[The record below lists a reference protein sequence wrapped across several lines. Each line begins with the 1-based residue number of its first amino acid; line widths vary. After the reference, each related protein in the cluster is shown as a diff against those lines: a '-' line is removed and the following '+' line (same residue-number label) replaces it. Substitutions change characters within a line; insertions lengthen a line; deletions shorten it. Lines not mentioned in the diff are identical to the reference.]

1 MNRLKAES
9 SPYLIQHAE
18 NPVDWHPWGEEAFR
32 LAREQDKPVLL
43 SVGYSAC
50 HWCHVMAHESF
61 EDEATA
67 EMMNALFVNV
77 KVDREERPDVDDIY
91 MGAVQAIAGQGGWP
105 MTVFLLPDGRP
116 FYGGTYYPKEGR
128 PGMPS
133 FRQLMAAVHD
143 AYRNKRGDLEQQA
156 NNLHQALRRDVLAI
170 GRDDDSGLS
179 LDLLDEAAEKLL
191 AGIDRENGGFGAQ
204 PKFPNPISLEFL
216 LRHYDRSQDE
226 DALRLL
232 SFTLR
237 QMARGGIYDQV
248 GGGFARYSVDAQWLV
263 PHFEKMLYDNAQLS
277 RLYLRAWQVTGDN
290 FFRSIAE
297 ETYDYILREM
307 TATGGG
313 FYSATDAD
321 SEGEEGK
328 FFVWTIDE
336 ARAALAPITEKTPR
350 ALEIA
355 IEYFGMSAVGNF
367 EGSNILHVPVA
378 PEYVADALGMSDDA
392 LADAVARIKG
402 RLYSV
407 RLQRIPPGLDD
418 KVLSAWNG
426 LMLASL
432 AEAARVLERS
442 DYLAAA
448 KNAGEFL
455 LREMAAADGR
465 LYRTHKDGLSRLNA
479 YLEDYAN
486 LIDAFLELYQST
498 FDERWFTQ
506 ARRLADVALARF
518 PSRDGGFYDTSDDH
532 EALIVRPR
540 NLQDNVTPSG
550 NGMMAKQL
558 LRLAAYTGEAR
569 YEAAAREVLRKLSDA
584 MRQYPQAFAESLNAA
599 DMLVRGIAEVAL
611 VGDLGDEAG
620 RAILEELRRPFRA
633 NLVVAW
639 SRENVAKRGS
649 IPLLRGRRAQDG
661 RPTVYVCRNFTCRLP
676 VSSAAEMA
684 AQLAGFQEKD
694 ESGARPDCH

>member
-1 MNRLKAES
+1 MNKGGDMNRLKAES
-9 SPYLIQHAE
+9 SPYLIQHAD

-128 PGMPS
+128 YGMPS
-133 FRQLMAAVHD
+133 FKQLMAAIHD

-156 NNLHQALRRDVLAI
+156 DNLHQALKRDVLAI

-216 LRHYDRSQDE
+216 LRHYDRGQDE
-226 DALRLL
+226 DTLRLF
-232 SFTLR
+232 SFSLR

-277 RLYLRAWQVTGDN
+277 RLYLRAWQVTGDDY
-290 FFRSIAE
+290 FRSIAE

-307 TATGGG
+307 TANGGG

-336 ARAALAPITEKTPR
+336 AREALAPISDHLPR

-355 IEYFGMSAVGNF
+355 IEYFGMSAGGNF
-367 EGSNILHVPVA
+367 EGSNILHLPVA
-378 PEYVADALGMSDDA
+378 PEHSADALGLSDDD
-392 LADAVARIKG
+392 LADAVATIKSQ
-402 RLYSV
+402 LYAL

-418 KVLSAWNG
+418 KILSAWNG

-432 AEAARVLERS
+432 AEAARVLGRS

-448 KNAGEFL
+448 TNAGEFL
-455 LREMAAADGR
+455 LREMVAADGR
-465 LYRTHKDGLSRLNA
+465 LYRTHKDGISRLNA

-498 FDERWFTQ
+498 FDERWFRQ
-506 ARRLADVALARF
+506 ARQLADVVLARF
-518 PSRDGGFYDTSDDH
+518 PSSDGGFYDTSDDH

-611 VGDLGDEAG
+611 VGDLEAEAG
-620 RAILEELRRPFRA
+620 RTILEELRRPFRA

-639 SRENVAKRGS
+639 SREDVESPGS
-649 IPLLRGRRAQDG
+649 IPLLNARSAQGGRTTA
-661 RPTVYVCRNFTCRLP
+661 YVCRNFACRLP
-676 VSSAAEMA
+676 VASAAEMA
-684 AQLAGFQEKD
+684 AQLAAFQE
-694 ESGARPDCH
+694 